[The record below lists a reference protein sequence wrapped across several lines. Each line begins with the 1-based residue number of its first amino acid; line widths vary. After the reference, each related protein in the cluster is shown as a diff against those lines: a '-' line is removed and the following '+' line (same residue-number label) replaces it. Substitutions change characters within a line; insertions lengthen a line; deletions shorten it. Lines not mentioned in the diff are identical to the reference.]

1 MTSLSSRKRIYS
13 HSPQLAASFISNQ
26 TSNVAYWHIASF
38 RCVAKLV
45 AYWTNDGQKSA
56 QGLNS

>member
-26 TSNVAYWHIASF
+26 TSNVAYWHFSDKRA
-38 RCVAKLV
+38 VALKGR
-45 AYWTNDGQKSA
+45 YWGNNGQ
-56 QGLNS
+56 